1 MLYTSKSTQD
11 GYILQHLV
19 SDIILP
25 CYSEWMTPN

>member
-19 SDIILP
+19 SDIILLATL
-25 CYSEWMTPN
+25 SR